1 MVNTELQNIYEKE
14 IPSDMIYDIMTEP
27 QFQNATDKS
36 RIIRVMLLDMGAAT
50 HLKGFG
56 YLCRAIEMVYD
67 EPDAIHNVVSGLYA
81 RIAKEAAT
89 TPSCVERDIR
99 TELKVILTTGSLTML
114 DTSFSHFG
122 CRSKSV
128 PARKFI
134 ALFAEKLRNDLIEPK
149 SQSFKSF

>member
-1 MVNTELQNIYEKE
+1 
-14 IPSDMIYDIMTEP
+14 MIHDIRTEP
-27 QFQNATDKS
+27 HFQNSTDKS
-36 RIIRVMLLDMGAAT
+36 KIIRVMLLDMGAAT

-81 RIAKEAAT
+81 RIAEEADT

-99 TELKVILTTGSLTML
+99 TELKFILMSGSLSML
-114 DTSFSHFG
+114 DKRFSHFG
-122 CRSKSV
+122 CNSKSV

-134 ALFAEKLRNDLIEPK
+134 ALFAEKLRNDLIAPK
-149 SQSFKSF
+149 SQSFKSL

>member
-1 MVNTELQNIYEKE
+1 
-14 IPSDMIYDIMTEP
+14 MIYDIRTEP
-27 QFQNATDKS
+27 QLQITNDKS
-36 RIIRVMLLDMGAAT
+36 KIIRVMLLDMGAAT
-50 HLKGFG
+50 HLKGFN

-81 RIAKEAAT
+81 RIADESDT

-99 TELKVILTTGSLTML
+99 TELKVILTSGSLSML
-114 DTSFSHFG
+114 DKRFIHFG
-122 CRSKSV
+122 CSSKSV

-149 SQSFKSF
+149 SQAFRTI